1 MSPDPAEEITDNAA
15 LGGRLR
21 LLQPRKGHRFG
32 HDAILLAAATPA
44 KAGDHVVELGAGV
57 GAAGLAVAARVPGI
71 RLTLV
76 EIDPMLTAL
85 AVRNIAR
92 NELAESAT
100 AVCLDVAAEGELFA
114 AAGLPAGCAEHVLLN
129 PPFYDPRQNTLS
141 PDVRRR
147 AAHAGGRDVLDTW
160 VAAAHRL
167 LRASGVLTLIYRAD
181 GRDDVLAALSAG
193 FGRVVILPIL
203 PRQDEQAIRVI
214 VCASKDGHGPT
225 RLLSGMPL
233 NNSSDK
239 PTEDAEAVL
248 RHAAAL
254 KMGD

>member
-1 MSPDPAEEITDNAA
+1 MSPEPAEEITDNAA

-44 KAGDHVVELGAGV
+44 RAGDHVVELGAGV

-76 EIDPMLTAL
+76 EIDPLLTAL

-92 NELAESAT
+92 NGLAESAT
-100 AVCLDVAAEGELFA
+100 AVCLDVAAEVELFA
-114 AAGLPAGCAEHVLLN
+114 AKGLPAGCADLVLMN

-141 PDVRRR
+141 PDARRR

-160 VAAAHRL
+160 VSAAYRL
-167 LRASGVLTLIYRAD
+167 LRARGVLTLIYRAD
-181 GRDDVLAALSAG
+181 GRDDVAAALSAG
-193 FGRVVILPIL
+193 FGRVVMLPIL
-203 PRQDEQAIRVI
+203 PRQNEPAIRVI
-214 VCASKDGHGPT
+214 VCASKGEQGPA

-233 NNSSDK
+233 NDSSGK
-239 PTEDAEAVL
+239 PTEEAEATL